1 MESSSATV
9 DIRSASRATS
19 DGMCPLIPLFGV
31 RHPGGSK
38 FFEKFFLVLVVVC
51 ICTCERCHDLE
62 SKQRHP
68 DFEWLCSKAVLGI
81 RHVAMSFGYFKSL
94 NEQSVKN
101 RALLRK

>member
-19 DGMCPLIPLFGV
+19 DCLESGT
-31 RHPGGSK
+31 GGSK
-38 FFEKFFLVLVVVC
+38 FFEKRFLVLVVVC
-51 ICTCERCHDLE
+51 ICKCERCHDLE
-62 SKQRHP
+62 PKQRLP
-68 DFEWLCSKAVLGI
+68 DFEWLCSETVLGI

-101 RALLRK
+101 RALL